1 MSDRTFHFNE
11 GCHVTF
17 NDIHDNTNCTIY
29 TSRQPH
35 GDAVSLPHEKDYK
48 AVIEWLQSEKE
59 AGRDWYAMNNN
70 NRSAMC
76 RHISTVLGW
85 LVDANSL
92 GRAINRK

>member
-1 MSDRTFHFNE
+1 MSDRTFNFNE

-29 TSRQPH
+29 TDKKSPSA
-35 GDAVSLPHEKDYK
+35 GMTLPRENDYK
-48 AVIEWLQSEKE
+48 AVIEWLQAEKE

-70 NRSAMC
+70 NRVRMC
-76 RHISTVLGW
+76 TQISEVLGW

-92 GRAINRK
+92 GHAINRK